1 MSAKNWSLVLLSV
14 MLCTVRLAAETLL
27 ESRFTQNAS
36 RWYALPQFGEVVHDA
51 AGALL
56 RVKVN
61 ASGEARIANWQKLS
75 AADCIGKR
83 IRLSARVH
91 GTGTLTPVFVLTVPS
106 ASGGKSYPRRAG
118 QAVTLTGEAA
128 EVEFILDLTGEAP
141 LQVEPRFELKGEG
154 AEACF
159 AAIRCETLP
168 PAAEAARIEA
178 AQDYYPVSEQSPEV
192 TVVFRTDPG
201 LRFQAATFGCADE
214 AKTMLTADA
223 DGIAAWR
230 LPAATT
236 ARVGK
241 FRVVAAHQGRTAVS
255 WVEVKG
261 LKDFTALAEAAELV
275 KLPAGTH
282 LLALGDSL
290 SDYDRGWNYLNL
302 TESFVNRQHPGTLKI
317 SNYAIGGDD
326 IKRVARRFR
335 HAVDPKL
342 PNEVFQK
349 RYRGILEGKYTHIL
363 IFLGQNDTK
372 ASYTSNFTVT
382 YVPTPEFEQHW
393 RALLDALKEQFPEAR
408 LILASPIHINSA
420 RQEEL
425 SKIILKTKPNVWQF
439 GIDRHVRAYDEVVKK
454 MAQEYHA
461 SYLDL
466 YAASSQADPN
476 KLFRA
481 DDGLHLA
488 PGGQQFM
495 ALELMNS
502 WK

>member
-14 MLCTVRLAAETLL
+14 MLGTVRLAAETLL
-27 ESRFTQNAS
+27 ESRFAQNAS

-61 ASGEARIANWQKLS
+61 EAGEARIANWQTFA
-75 AADCIGKR
+75 AADCAGRR
-83 IRLSARVH
+83 IKLSGRVH
-91 GTGTLTPVFVLTVPS
+91 GSGTLTPVFVLTVAS

-118 QAVTLTGEAA
+118 QAVTLTGEAT
-128 EVEFILDLTGEAP
+128 ELEFILDLTDEAP
-141 LQVEPRFELKGEG
+141 LRVEPRFELKGAG

-168 PAAEAARIEA
+168 PAAEAVRIEPV
-178 AQDYYPVSEQSPEV
+178 QDYYPVSEQNPEV
-192 TVVFRTDPG
+192 TVAFRTAPN
-201 LRFQAATFGCADE
+201 LRFSAFTSGASND
-214 AKTMLTADA
+214 AKTVLTADG
-223 DGIAAWR
+223 DGVAAWR
-230 LPAATT
+230 LPAAAT
-236 ARVGK
+236 ARVGR
-241 FRVVAAHQGRTAVS
+241 FRVIAAHQGRTAVS
-255 WVEVKG
+255 WVEVKSIR
-261 LKDFTALAEAAELV
+261 DFTALTEAAEQV
-275 KLPAGTH
+275 RLPAGTH

-302 TESFVNRQHPGTLKI
+302 TESFVNRKHPGTLKI

-326 IKRVARRFR
+326 IKRVAKRFR

-349 RYRGILEGKYTHIL
+349 RYRGILEAKYTHIL

-372 ASYTSNFTVT
+372 SSYTSNFTVT

-393 RALLDALKEQFPEAR
+393 RALLDALKTQFPEAK
-408 LILASPIHINSA
+408 LILASPICVNSA

-439 GIDRHVRAYDEVVKK
+439 GIERHVRAYDEVVKK
-454 MAQEYHA
+454 MAREYQA

-466 YAASSQADPN
+466 YTPSSQADPAGI
-476 KLFRA
+476 FRA

-495 ALELMNS
+495 ALELMNF